1 MSEPDFDLHIGD
13 LYEETLVKYSSGQL
27 KKDGLIM
34 LPEEALQ
41 YFINKAREEGFTDDM
56 IENSA
61 EELLYDLEDVEEQK
75 YQQYLEEQE

>member
-1 MSEPDFDLHIGD
+1 MSTPDTDMHIGD
-13 LYEETLVKYSSGQL
+13 LYEETLEKYSSGQL

-61 EELLYDLEDVEEQK
+61 EELLYDLEDVEENK
-75 YQQYLEEQE
+75 YKQYLEEKE

>member
-1 MSEPDFDLHIGD
+1 
-13 LYEETLVKYSSGQL
+13 
-27 KKDGLIM
+27 M

-41 YFINKAREEGFTDDM
+41 YFINKARDEGFTDDM

>member
-13 LYEETLVKYSSGQL
+13 LYEETLAKYSSGQL

-61 EELLYDLEDVEEQK
+61 EELLYDLEDVEENK
-75 YQQYLEEQE
+75 YKQYLEEKE

>member
-1 MSEPDFDLHIGD
+1 MSEPDFDIHIGD